1 MAKIKTYLVTPP
13 SGGDIV
19 IGTDVSD
26 LNATKN
32 FSIQSIGEW
41 TLDPGNGLLYD
52 AGVWI
57 LDPSNG
63 AVDESGIGI
72 YLFDPTN
79 NYITEQ
85 FIQYVLDP
93 NNNPDGNVL
102 TVTGPGA
109 VSAVPDTGD
118 VVVDLTNTGVTAGSY
133 TNANIQVD
141 AQGRVLFASNGSS
154 TGTGVDSL
162 NGLNG
167 ALSVV
172 VTDGLSIS
180 DNGADT
186 ITIGLNQDP
195 NDPLAPP
202 VTVRAAIPNAQM
214 LTLPSLPVTVVPG
227 IPGQILIPISAV
239 FRLEYPF
246 GATTPFNFSDPSNE
260 PMRLGAGP
268 SAGSGAAWRVSLPS
282 LNYATDASFQML
294 QQVINPTAINPEL
307 GAGSPLKIGFSSGS
321 TVTVTQGDANVFIDV
336 MYRTSYV

>member
-141 AQGRVLFASNGSS
+141 AQGRVLFASNGST

-167 ALSVV
+167 ALNII

-186 ITIGLNQDP
+186 ITLGLNQDP

-202 VTVRAAIPNAQM
+202 VTVRAAVPNAQI
-214 LTLPSLPVTVVPG
+214 LTLPSVPVVIVPG
-227 IPGQILIPISAV
+227 IPNQIIIPISAV

-260 PMRLGAGP
+260 PLRLGAGSS
-268 SAGSGAAWRVSLPS
+268 SASGAAWQVSLPS
-282 LNYATDASFQML
+282 LNHPTDTSFQFL
-294 QQVINPTAINPEL
+294 QQTIDPTSPNPQLSP
-307 GAGSPLKIGFSSGS
+307 GSSLRIGFSSATG
-321 TVTVTQGDANVFIDV
+321 VTVTQGDANVFIDV

>member
-26 LNATKN
+26 ANATKN

-109 VSAVPDTGD
+109 VSAIPDTGD
-118 VVVDLTNTGVTAGSY
+118 VVVDLTNTGVTPGTY
-133 TNANIQVD
+133 TNANVQVD
-141 AQGRVLFASNGSS
+141 AQGRVLFASNGST

-167 ALSVV
+167 ALSII

-180 DNGADT
+180 DNGSDT
-186 ITIGLNQDP
+186 ITLGLNQDP

-202 VTVRAAIPNAQM
+202 ITTRVPVFNAQM
-214 LTLPSLPVTVVPG
+214 LALPTAPITIVPG
-227 IPGQILIPISAV
+227 IPNQIIIPISAV
-239 FRLEYPF
+239 FRLEYPA
-246 GATTPFNFSDPSNE
+246 GLTTPFDFFIAAPNSPSAK
-260 PMRLGAGP
+260 L
-268 SAGSGAAWRVSLPS
+268 SAGSGGFLGMSFTS
-282 LNYATDASFQML
+282 MNYGSDRSFQFL
-294 QQVINPTAINPEL
+294 QQDTDFSGFNPVLTTGAPLVL
-307 GAGSPLKIGFSSGS
+307 GVSGL
-321 TVTVTQGDANVFIDV
+321 TTVTQGDANVFIDV

>member
-52 AGVWI
+52 AGLWI
-57 LDPSNG
+57 LDPNNG
-63 AVDESGIGI
+63 VVDESGIGI

-118 VVVDLTNTGVTAGSY
+118 VVVDLTNTGVTPGTY
-133 TNANIQVD
+133 TNANVQVD
-141 AQGRVLFASNGSS
+141 AQGRVLFASNGST
-154 TGTGVDSL
+154 TGTGVDSV

-167 ALSVV
+167 PLSVI
-172 VTDGLSIS
+172 VTQGLTIT
-180 DNGADT
+180 DNGSDT
-186 ITIGLNQDP
+186 ITIGLNTDP
-195 NDPLAPP
+195 TDPLAPP
-202 VTVRAAIPNAQM
+202 ITTRVAIQNTDVLNLVNQPY
-214 LTLPSLPVTVVPG
+214 TIIPG
-227 IPGQILIPISAV
+227 IPNEIIIPISAV
-239 FRLEYPF
+239 FRLEYPP
-246 GATTPFNFSDPSNE
+246 GLTTPFDFFVAAPNVPSSKLIAGTGAFWGMSYTSMNFGSDNQ
-260 PMRLGAGP
+260 
-268 SAGSGAAWRVSLPS
+268 
-282 LNYATDASFQML
+282 FQFL
-294 QQVINPTAINPEL
+294 QQTTDFTSSNPILTA
-307 GAGSPLKIGFSSGS
+307 GAPLIWGLASG
-321 TVTVTQGDANVFIDV
+321 TTVTQGDANVYIDV